1 MYLKV
6 QRLHKA
12 NSFEIFFTKITL
24 AENEIQQVFYFLIML
39 ATILKMTR
47 PVNIVIAVVTLFI
60 GYFLQGAITF
70 GASDIPLYTLILQ
83 AFGFAFAIGFGNIQ
97 NDVLDF
103 ESDKLNRP
111 ERPLPSGRI
120 SIGAAK
126 AAWIVMAVLTVAC
139 GVADGILSGAY
150 ATPSLFFVAL
160 VLLLI
165 AYNKVLKHIPLLKN
179 MTVAFLCA
187 TPLILNL
194 LYTVIV
200 IDKTTI
206 AFSSRLGSLYPAM
219 LFAFLLTTTREIY
232 KDLEDEIG
240 DLKAGIMTFPLIAG
254 SATAR
259 RLAGALAIFSWLLLP
274 LPVVQGYFSK
284 WFLIVAAATLT
295 PTLGAAI
302 VSAHQRKYHRAQG
315 LIKIAMFLGLI
326 ALVVSTVVDPHFIVI
341 SKATYTQVKP
351 TLVY

>member
-1 MYLKV
+1 MLV
-6 QRLHKA
+6 T
-12 NSFEIFFTKITL
+12 IF
-24 AENEIQQVFYFLIML
+24 
-39 ATILKMTR
+39 KMTR

-60 GYFLQGAITF
+60 GYFLQGVLAL
-70 GASDIPLYTLILQ
+70 GANDVPVYSLVLQ
-83 AFGFAFAIGFGNIQ
+83 ALGFAFAIGFGNIQ

-120 SIGAAK
+120 SIGTAK
-126 AAWIVMAVLTVAC
+126 TAWIVMAILTVMC

-165 AYNKVLKHIPLLKN
+165 AYNKKLKHIPLLKN

-200 IDKTTI
+200 IDKTSI
-206 AFSSRLGSLYPAM
+206 AFSSRLGNLYPAM

-232 KDLEDEIG
+232 KDLEDETG

-254 SATAR
+254 APTAR
-259 RLAGALAIFSWLLLP
+259 RLAGALAIFCWVLLP
-274 LPVVQGYFSK
+274 LPVMQGYFSK
-284 WFLIVAAATLT
+284 WFLIVAATTLT

-326 ALVVSTVVDPHFIVI
+326 ALVVSTVVEPHYI
-341 SKATYTQVKP
+341 SIYTATYTQVKP
-351 TLVY
+351 TLKY

>member
-1 MYLKV
+1 
-6 QRLHKA
+6 
-12 NSFEIFFTKITL
+12 
-24 AENEIQQVFYFLIML
+24 ML
-39 ATILKMTR
+39 ATIFKMTR
-47 PVNIVIAVVTLFI
+47 PVNIVIAIVTLFI
-60 GYFLQGAITF
+60 GYFLQGVLTL
-70 GASDIPLYTLILQ
+70 GANDVPVYSLVLQ
-83 AFGFAFAIGFGNIQ
+83 ALGFAFAIGFGNIQ

-111 ERPLPSGRI
+111 ERPLPRGRI

-126 AAWIVMAVLTVAC
+126 TAWITMATLTVMC

-165 AYNKVLKHIPLLKN
+165 AYNKKLKHIPLLKN

-194 LYTVIV
+194 LYTVVV
-200 IDKTTI
+200 IDKTSI
-206 AFSSRLGSLYPAM
+206 AFSSRLGNLYPAM

-232 KDLEDEIG
+232 KDLEDETG

-302 VSAHQRKYHRAQG
+302 ISAHQKNYHRAQG
-315 LIKIAMFLGLI
+315 LIKVAMFLGLI
-326 ALVVSTVVDPHFIVI
+326 ALVVSTIVDPHYICV
-341 SKATYTQVKP
+341 STATYTQVKP

>member
-1 MYLKV
+1 
-6 QRLHKA
+6 
-12 NSFEIFFTKITL
+12 
-24 AENEIQQVFYFLIML
+24 ML
-39 ATILKMTR
+39 ATLIKMTR

-60 GYFLQGAITF
+60 GYFLQGVLTL
-70 GASDIPLYTLILQ
+70 GANDIPVYSLVLQ
-83 AFGFAFAIGFGNIQ
+83 ALGFALAIGFGNIQ

-126 AAWIVMAVLTVAC
+126 TAWIVMAILTVMC

-150 ATPSLFFVAL
+150 VTPFLFFVAL

-165 AYNKVLKHIPLLKN
+165 AYNKKLKHIPLLKN

-200 IDKTTI
+200 IDKTSI
-206 AFSSRLGSLYPAM
+206 AFSSRLGNLYPAM

-232 KDLEDEIG
+232 KDLEDETG

-326 ALVVSTVVDPHFIVI
+326 ALVVSTIVNPHYICI
-341 SKATYTQVKP
+341 YTATYTQVKP

>member
-1 MYLKV
+1 MF
-6 QRLHKA
+6 A
-12 NSFEIFFTKITL
+12 TL
-24 AENEIQQVFYFLIML
+24 I
-39 ATILKMTR
+39 KMTR
-47 PVNIVIAVVTLFI
+47 PVNIIIAVVTLFI
-60 GYFLQGAITF
+60 GYFLQGVLDF
-70 GASDIPLYTLILQ
+70 GASDVPAYSLVLQ
-83 AFGFAFAIGFGNIQ
+83 ALGFAFAIGFGNIQ

-111 ERPLPSGRI
+111 ERPLPSGKI
-120 SIGAAK
+120 SLKAAK
-126 AAWIVMAVLTVAC
+126 FSWISMMVLTIIC
-139 GVADGILSGAY
+139 GIADSCICYFNYNTTGTKILIPAI
-150 ATPSLFFVAL
+150 FFIAL
-160 VLLLI
+160 ALLLI
-165 AYNKVLKHIPLLKN
+165 AYNKKLKHIPLLKN
-179 MTVAFLCA
+179 MTVAFLCT

-206 AFSSRLGSLYPAM
+206 AFSARLGSLYPAM
-219 LFAFLLTTTREIY
+219 LFAFLLTTAREIY
-232 KDLEDEIG
+232 KDLEDETG

-326 ALVVSTVVDPHFIVI
+326 ALVVSTVVEPHYI
-341 SKATYTQVKP
+341 SIYMATYTQVKP
-351 TLVY
+351 TLKY